1 VIRTTLRLGSPWI
14 AIPIAIAMLLQ
25 PRWVHAENQQPAPP
39 PPPPPGYPPQSYPQD
54 PQAPGTPYG
63 QPAPPPTTYAPPT
76 YGPPGYAPP
85 PYAAPIY
92 APEEITDFDD
102 TAPVPPGYT
111 KVQRTR
117 KGLIIAGSVTLG
129 ATYAVTAF
137 AAAIAADVNEID
149 GTNTDVTAML
159 IPVAGPFLQLQHTDS
174 AVGKF
179 WLTVLGGGQ
188 TAGAIMLLYGLSSPR
203 SVLVR
208 NDQLSVGPMIDRGG
222 RGVSG
227 LTLTGRF

>member
-1 VIRTTLRLGSPWI
+1 VIRTTLRLSWI
-14 AIPIAIAMLLQ
+14 ALALAMLLQ

-39 PPPPPGYPPQSYPQD
+39 PPPPPGYPPQGYPQD
-54 PQAPGTPYG
+54 PQAPGAPYG
-63 QPAPPPTTYAPPT
+63 QPAPPPTTYAPT
-76 YGPPGYAPP
+76 YGPPGYAPPP

-111 KVQRTR
+111 RVQRTR
-117 KGLIIAGSVTLG
+117 KGLIIAGAATLG
-129 ATYAVTAF
+129 ATYGVTAF
-137 AAAIAADVNEID
+137 AAAIAADVNHID

-159 IPVAGPFLQLQHTDS
+159 IPVVGPFLQLQHTDS
-174 AVGKF
+174 SVGQF
-179 WLTVLGGGQ
+179 WLVVLGGGQ
-188 TAGAIMLLYGLSSPR
+188 TAGAVMLLYGLSSPR

-222 RGVSG
+222 RAVSG
-227 LTLTGRF
+227 LTLSGRF

>member
-1 VIRTTLRLGSPWI
+1 MIRTTLRSGLPW
-14 AIPIAIAMLLQ
+14 IAIAMLLQ
-25 PRWVHAENQQPAPP
+25 PRWVHAEDQQPAPP

-63 QPAPPPTTYAPPT
+63 QPAPPTYAPT
-76 YGPPGYAPP
+76 YGPPGYAPPP

-111 KVQRTR
+111 RVQRTR
-117 KGLIIAGSVTLG
+117 KGLIIAGAATLG
-129 ATYAVTAF
+129 ATYGVTAF
-137 AAAIAADVNEID
+137 AAAIAADVNHID
-149 GTNTDVTAML
+149 GTDTDVTAML

-188 TAGAIMLLYGLSSPR
+188 AAGAIMLLYGLSSPR
-203 SVLVR
+203 YVLVR